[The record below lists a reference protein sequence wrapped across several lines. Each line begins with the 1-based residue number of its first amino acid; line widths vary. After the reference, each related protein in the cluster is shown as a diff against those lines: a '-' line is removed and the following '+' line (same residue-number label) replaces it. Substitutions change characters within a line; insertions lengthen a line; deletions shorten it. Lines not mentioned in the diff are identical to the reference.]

1 MRWIERVERKLERLA
16 IPRIGLWLV
25 AGQVL
30 FYLALAAGRIESAD
44 IVLIPNR
51 VLAGEAHRLLT
62 FLFDPPRMH
71 PVFLFFALYLFLL
84 MARGLETQ
92 WGAFRFNLFLLTGY
106 VATLGAA
113 FLFPSQPVTNLFLGG
128 SVFLAFAYLHPDFE
142 LSLFFLLPVKIKWL
156 AAVTWAGYGLSFLAG
171 PASARAVTLAS
182 CLNFFL
188 FFGRD
193 LVAALKTRRQ
203 TSPHPATAPAL
214 AEPFHRCAVCGRT
227 DLSDPRLDFIYI
239 PGPGGTRCVCR
250 DHADAPDSRTP
261 APAV

>member
-171 PASARAVTLAS
+171 PASASIVPLLVPPRAIENAPEITAWLAIT
-182 CLNFFL
+182 
-188 FFGRD
+188 GAM
-193 LVAALKTRRQ
+193 VAKA
-203 TSPHPATAPAL
+203 TSQ
-214 AEPFHRCAVCGRT
+214 GRT
-227 DLSDPRLDFIYI
+227 PSGASAKKEFSALSGSASTI
-239 PGPGGTRCVCR
+239 
-250 DHADAPDSRTP
+250 AP
-261 APAV
+261 